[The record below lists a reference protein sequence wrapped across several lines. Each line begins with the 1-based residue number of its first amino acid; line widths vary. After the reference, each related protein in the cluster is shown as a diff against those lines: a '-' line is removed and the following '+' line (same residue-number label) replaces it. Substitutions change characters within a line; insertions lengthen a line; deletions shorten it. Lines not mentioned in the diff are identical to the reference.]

1 MRESLDDVIVQMR
14 QAGILCDEAMGAFRR
29 AFISAALRAKSGNA
43 CKAAAAMGVHR
54 NTLRRLCAEL
64 EGYAM
69 EFRHGRRPAVVATR
83 SRR

>member
-14 QAGILCDEAMGAFRR
+14 QGGILYDEAIGAFRR
-29 AFISAALRAKSGNA
+29 AFISAALRAKGGNA

-54 NTLRRLCAEL
+54 NTLRRLCTEL
-64 EGYAM
+64 EVDAM
-69 EFRHGRRPAVVATR
+69 EFRRAQRPAVVVTR